1 MNDLKVYDSCL
12 FWSKAGAVN
21 LKPEGN
27 SWDDDMTIQ
36 SKDPAWV
43 RNSVQPPIPTN
54 QELLIL
60 PPVAKIERSIEVFY
74 ENSHLYP
81 PFITKLIVERAKKTR
96 SNQVSRILLNTIAG
110 IAIRIDPDIENQH
123 SNGPSKP
130 AGSAQHKQQ
139 YMRYFQRAY
148 GLLAHLE
155 DIRSTYSTTYLQ
167 ATLLLC
173 YVYPKPQLRVELLK
187 LMTEAAFL
195 GLHVDASR
203 WMPKPIVIQNRCW
216 LFWACYMF
224 DSIHH
229 VIRGQLTQMDDHYLD
244 APFPAL
250 TELDHDDGLWTR
262 WFMLKEINLWRI
274 GRKVYSFFQAGLKR
288 MDRTIEAS
296 NNNGLDSE
304 GQDGNSQNIEDILES
319 EYSEAELIVSLKMW
333 QDDLPLHLQAQ
344 LQDMDRVDPRVNGRA
359 IGLQAI
365 LSMLRILLLYPNMLA
380 IGTKLL
386 DSNLPKKN
394 EYHHQY
400 QQQILQQ
407 QHHLRRQDYLDKIMQ
422 CVQEA
427 DRLVH
432 LASIIL
438 DRYPERARMTCL
450 GAALDW
456 CLRIYYKVVME
467 KKTPEPKETDS
478 GKETSSADPSVVL
491 GVSGG
496 PVFSSRLKSRC
507 RVQVIA
513 VAKLLKRFQSL
524 DHKYFFSWLT
534 IELESLEEYQQ
545 AAQERMIRKV
555 VEEME
560 KSIQVQS
567 YLASSSYRE
576 PQSQSQP
583 QSIQTPPIN
592 LHHQAQ
598 SSSSTMG
605 SSSSLFSQNGGH
617 LGMFS
622 SPIST
627 DVVSSSTSFD
637 SLDQLQQQYRPKMH
651 DLQAVIQKRQQQG
664 IYASPVSGMT
674 TTPSST
680 NSASIRTFPSTPL
693 VMPTSNSSSSVL
705 SSQQQQ
711 QRPVV
716 SPGVSFIGFSQ
727 PTPTS
732 SSLGQYTS
740 SVSGSMS
747 MPTSV
752 YHFDHNT
759 EFSGPSDVRV
769 DSQLNPVLTQ
779 APLYIYPQTSQP
791 TIVPSQQQQQQL
803 LSQPVFENQHMYFS
817 HSASS
822 SSGMGPLLAGSSMV
836 SQGMQPVVLSHTS
849 APPFPYAESQQQEDQ
864 YQRQYSG
871 SEAPYYG

>member
-21 LKPEGN
+21 IKPEGN

-123 SNGPSKP
+123 SSGPSKP

-195 GLHVDASR
+195 GLHIDPSR

-288 MDRTIEAS
+288 MDRTIEANS
-296 NNNGLDSE
+296 NNFGSE
-304 GQDGNSQNIEDILES
+304 NQDGSSRSIEDILES
-319 EYSEAELIVSLKMW
+319 EYSEAELVVSLKMW
-333 QDDLPLHLQAQ
+333 QDDLPPHLQAQ

-359 IGLQAI
+359 VGLQAI
-365 LSMLRILLLYPNMLA
+365 FSMLRILLLYPNMLA

-386 DSNLPKKN
+386 DSSLPKNN
-394 EYHHQY
+394 EHQHQY
-400 QQQILQQ
+400 QQQVQQQ
-407 QHHLRRQDYLDKIMQ
+407 QHHLCRQDYLDKIMQ

-427 DRLVH
+427 DRLIH
-432 LASIIL
+432 LAGIIL

-456 CLRIYYKVVME
+456 CLRIYYKVIME

-478 GKETSSADPSVVL
+478 EKEVSGDPGVPL
-491 GVSGG
+491 GVSSG

-507 RVQVIA
+507 RVQVIL

-545 AAQERMIRKV
+545 AAQERMILKV

-560 KSIQVQS
+560 KSIQDQG
-567 YLASSSYRE
+567 YLASSSHGE
-576 PQSQSQP
+576 SQSQ
-583 QSIQTPPIN
+583 QLIQTPPINN

-605 SSSSLFSQNGGH
+605 SSSSLFSQDGGH

-627 DVVSSSTSFD
+627 DIMSSSTSFD
-637 SLDQLQQQYRPKMH
+637 SLDQLQQHHRPKMH
-651 DLQAVIQKRQQQG
+651 DLQAIIQKRQLQG
-664 IYASPVSGMT
+664 IYASPVSGMG
-674 TTPSST
+674 P
-680 NSASIRTFPSTPL
+680 
-693 VMPTSNSSSSVL
+693 SVL
-705 SSQQQQ
+705 
-711 QRPVV
+711 
-716 SPGVSFIGFSQ
+716 
-727 PTPTS
+727 
-732 SSLGQYTS
+732 
-740 SVSGSMS
+740 
-747 MPTSV
+747 
-752 YHFDHNT
+752 
-759 EFSGPSDVRV
+759 E
-769 DSQLNPVLTQ
+769 
-779 APLYIYPQTSQP
+779 
-791 TIVPSQQQQQQL
+791 
-803 LSQPVFENQHMYFS
+803 
-817 HSASS
+817 
-822 SSGMGPLLAGSSMV
+822 GSSMV
-836 SQGMQPVVLSHTS
+836 SQGMQPVILSHTHN
-849 APPFPYAESQQQEDQ
+849 APPFPLAGSQQQDDQ
-864 YQRQYSG
+864 YQKQYSG
-871 SEAPYYG
+871 SGAPYYG

>member
-195 GLHVDASR
+195 GLHVDPSR

-288 MDRTIEAS
+288 MDRTIEAG
-296 NNNGLDSE
+296 NTNGLGSDS
-304 GQDGNSQNIEDILES
+304 QDGSSRNIEDLLES

-333 QDDLPLHLQAQ
+333 QDDLPTHLQAQ

-359 IGLQAI
+359 VGLQAI
-365 LSMLRILLLYPNMLA
+365 FSMLRILLLYPNMLA

-386 DSNLPKKN
+386 DSSLPKN
-394 EYHHQY
+394 SEHHHQY
-400 QQQILQQ
+400 QQQIQQQ

-432 LASIIL
+432 LAGIIL

-456 CLRIYYKVVME
+456 CLRIYYKVIME
-467 KKTPEPKETDS
+467 KKTPEPKETDAEKEASS
-478 GKETSSADPSVVL
+478 GDSSVIL
-491 GVSGG
+491 GVSGSA
-496 PVFSSRLKSRC
+496 VFSLRLKSRC
-507 RVQVIA
+507 RVQVIS

-560 KSIQVQS
+560 KSIQERG
-567 YLASSSYRE
+567 YLASSSHRGSK
-576 PQSQSQP
+576 SQ

-592 LHHQAQ
+592 SLHQAQ
-598 SSSSTMG
+598 SSCSTMG
-605 SSSSLFSQNGGH
+605 SSSSLFSQDGGH

-627 DVVSSSTSFD
+627 DIVSSSTSFD
-637 SLDQLQQQYRPKMH
+637 SLDQLQQQHRPKMH
-651 DLQAVIQKRQQQG
+651 DLQAIIQKRQQQG
-664 IYASPVSGMT
+664 IFASPVS
-674 TTPSST
+674 
-680 NSASIRTFPSTPL
+680 
-693 VMPTSNSSSSVL
+693 
-705 SSQQQQ
+705 
-711 QRPVV
+711 
-716 SPGVSFIGFSQ
+716 
-727 PTPTS
+727 
-732 SSLGQYTS
+732 
-740 SVSGSMS
+740 
-747 MPTSV
+747 
-752 YHFDHNT
+752 
-759 EFSGPSDVRV
+759 
-769 DSQLNPVLTQ
+769 
-779 APLYIYPQTSQP
+779 
-791 TIVPSQQQQQQL
+791 
-803 LSQPVFENQHMYFS
+803 
-817 HSASS
+817 
-822 SSGMGPLLAGSSMV
+822 
-836 SQGMQPVVLSHTS
+836 
-849 APPFPYAESQQQEDQ
+849 
-864 YQRQYSG
+864 
-871 SEAPYYG
+871 